1 MEAKKDTSRIN
12 YSFNHN
18 LYSLLGDVL
27 IQSLSSG
34 KFNNKE
40 AEQMIGEFIDL
51 GVNMDFKNDY
61 GLNLSTGP
69 SPEGGRDYKATFT
82 KDIY

>member
-1 MEAKKDTSRIN
+1 MEAKKDTSGVS

-34 KFNNKE
+34 KFNNRE
-40 AEQMIGEFIDL
+40 AEQMIEEFVNL
-51 GVNMDFKNDY
+51 GINIDFKNDY

-69 SPEGGRDYKATFT
+69 SREGGREYKAKFT
-82 KDIY
+82 KDIF

>member
-1 MEAKKDTSRIN
+1 MEAKKDTSSVN

-40 AEQMIGEFIDL
+40 AEQMIGEFINL
-51 GVNMDFKNDY
+51 GVNIDFKNDY
-61 GLNLSTGP
+61 G
-69 SPEGGRDYKATFT
+69 
-82 KDIY
+82 

>member
-1 MEAKKDTSRIN
+1 MEVKKDTSSVN

-34 KFNNKE
+34 KFNNRE
-40 AEQMIGEFIDL
+40 AEQMIGEYIDL
-51 GVNMDFKNDY
+51 GINIDFQNDY

-69 SPEGGRDYKATFT
+69 SREGGRDYKAKFT